1 MPDIRPLCPALSKIA
16 EEELNEKPE
25 RIQNDLDTLREWI
38 IKTPHL
44 RARIDDQF
52 LVTFLRGCKYS
63 LERAKQKLDTF
74 YTVRTLIPELIKNRD
89 PMNERLQAM
98 IRLGFGLPLPLTDK
112 PDSPRVILIRPGC
125 FDPSLFSIQDA
136 MKVSTMMQDIMINE
150 DDSFVVSGQIGV
162 LDLSGVNVGHFM
174 QFSPTFV
181 KKMTVMTQDSSPIRQ
196 KGLHW
201 INTPRGFESVFNIF
215 TAFMNEKNRSR
226 LFVHGNN
233 MESLYKQVPRRL
245 LPSEYGGEAGPLQNI
260 INDWEKKIISYR
272 QYFEEDD
279 TFGVEEKKRVGV
291 PKNSDALF
299 GVEGTFRQLN
309 FD

>member
-1 MPDIRPLCPALSKIA
+1 M
-16 EEELNEKPE
+16 
-25 RIQNDLDTLREWI
+25 
-38 IKTPHL
+38 
-44 RARIDDQF
+44 
-52 LVTFLRGCKYS
+52 
-63 LERAKQKLDTF
+63 
-74 YTVRTLIPELIKNRD
+74 
-89 PMNERLQAM
+89 
-98 IRLGFGLPLPLTDK
+98 PLPLTDK

-150 DDSFVVSGQIGV
+150 DDSFVISGQIGV

-226 LFVHGNN
+226 VSRQSAVFIETIFFNDFN
-233 MESLYKQVPRRL
+233 L
-245 LPSEYGGEAGPLQNI
+245 LVVCSFQ
-260 INDWEKKIISYR
+260 
-272 QYFEEDD
+272 
-279 TFGVEEKKRVGV
+279 FGVT
-291 PKNSDALF
+291 L
-299 GVEGTFRQLN
+299 
-309 FD
+309 